1 MPATAKN
8 TNLRLVKPKSFT
20 ATERTL
26 DEVRSLIFSCGMTYK
41 QLSAAS
47 GVSACV
53 IGNLATGRTSWPRPS
68 TFNPL
73 LEHFGYS
80 LTLTRKR

>member
-8 TNLRLVKPKSFT
+8 TNLRLVKPRTFT

-26 DEVRSLIFSCGMTYK
+26 DEIRVLIFACGMTYK
-41 QLSAAS
+41 QLSTES
-47 GVSACV
+47 GVSVSA
-53 IGNLATGRTSWPRPS
+53 IGHLATGKTSWPRPS

-73 LEHFGYS
+73 LEHFGYT
-80 LTLTRKR
+80 LTLTRR

>member
-8 TNLRLVKPKSFT
+8 TNLRLVKPRTFT

-26 DEVRSLIFSCGMTYK
+26 DEIRSLIFSCGMTYK
-41 QLSAAS
+41 QLSTKS
-47 GVSACV
+47 GVSVSA
-53 IGNLATGRTSWPRPS
+53 IGNLATGKTSWPRPS

-73 LEHFGYS
+73 LEYFGYS
-80 LTLTRKR
+80 LTLTRR